1 MKRFF
6 TLICFVCVFFVHLYA
21 QYTLEDGLGMIPFSE
36 APYKDRY
43 LPVEYE
49 GTCCVSFDSRI
60 PARMYDDLQCKQFS
74 MADEVTDFMPDVYLK
89 IALPDHSILG
99 ALSFGGATEYRT
111 DMLFLRDLKGRIR
124 DTLECRVML
133 DDSAI
138 KQYEL
143 REMGE
148 VIVYQM
154 IFESSKLMLYE
165 DYTVKPVPV
174 TGHIHKTTYF
184 IAPTKKFVKM
194 KKEDT
199 DTKTFSSV
207 LLHKYNLWDEKAFG
221 MTYKK

>member
-1 MKRFF
+1 MKRLC
-6 TLICFVCVFFVHLYA
+6 TLICFICVFFVHLYA
-21 QYTLEDGLGMIPFSE
+21 QYTLEEGLDRIPFSE
-36 APYKDRY
+36 APYKERY
-43 LPVEYE
+43 LPVEY
-49 GTCCVSFDSRI
+49 GRRCCVSFDSRI
-60 PARMYDDLQCKQFS
+60 PARMYDDLQCKQFG
-74 MADEVTDFMPDVYLK
+74 MADKVTDFMPDVYLK

-99 ALSFGGATEYRT
+99 ALSFGGATEYGT

-124 DTLECRVML
+124 DTLECGVMCDEL
-133 DDSAI
+133 AV

-174 TGHIHKTTYF
+174 TGHIHKTTYC
-184 IAPTKKFVKM
+184 ITPTKKFVKM
-194 KKEDT
+194 KEEDT
-199 DTKTFSSV
+199 DTRTFSSA
-207 LLHKYNLWDEKAFG
+207 LLQEHNLWDEKAFG